1 MFFGSYVHTL
11 DNKGRLV
18 IPSKLRDEAGTR
30 VYILKGFDGALSIY
44 KSSDFDKMV
53 EEINALPF
61 NKRNSRAYLR
71 VQLASTC
78 ELDVDKQ
85 GRVQLPSQLLE
96 KYGIGKDV
104 IVIGVGDHME
114 VWDKKTYED
123 YEKGVDKDFESIAEK
138 IEKDEEE

>member
-53 EEINALPF
+53 EEINTLPF

>member
-44 KSSDFDKMV
+44 KSSDFDKMI
-53 EEINALPF
+53 EEINTLPF

-114 VWDKKTYED
+114 VWDKKTYID

>member
-30 VYILKGFDGALSIY
+30 VYILKGFDGALAIY
-44 KSSDFDKMV
+44 KSSDFDQMV
-53 EEINALPF
+53 EEINTLPF

>member
-30 VYILKGFDGALSIY
+30 VYILKGFDGALAIY
-44 KSSDFDKMV
+44 KSSDFDQMV
-53 EEINALPF
+53 EEINTLPF

-78 ELDVDKQ
+78 ELDIDKQ

-104 IVIGVGDHME
+104 VVIGVGDHME

>member
-53 EEINALPF
+53 EEINTLPF

-104 IVIGVGDHME
+104 VVIGVGDHME